1 MKRILVVDD
10 GVFMRSLIKKMLIAN
25 GYEIAGEA
33 EDGESAVER
42 YRELRPD
49 IVTMDIT
56 MPKQDGVYALEQIM
70 SIDPS
75 AAVVMVSALGQEEN
89 VKRAIR
95 AGAKGFVVKPFNEAT
110 IMSVLSSI

>member
-10 GVFMRSLIKKMLIAN
+10 GLFMRSLIKKMLIAN

-33 EDGESAVER
+33 EDGEAAVER
-42 YRELRPD
+42 YRELHPD

-56 MPKQDGVYALEQIM
+56 MPKQDGVYALEQIL
-70 SIDPS
+70 SFDPNAS
-75 AAVVMVSALGQEEN
+75 VVMVSSLGQEEN

-95 AGAKGFVVKPFNEAT
+95 VGAKGFVVKPFNEAT
-110 IMSVLSSI
+110 IMSVINNI